1 MELKKGTTLHGGMY
15 TIEKTLGRGSF
26 GITYLAT
33 AKIPTESGLGKMEV
47 IAKVAI
53 KEFFMSDV
61 NARKEDGSTVEGS
74 SGSVFTNYRRKFRKE
89 AENLAKL
96 LHPNIV
102 HVFDV
107 FDENGTSY
115 YAMEFLD
122 GGNLDDYIMSQG
134 KLPEKRSLEI
144 VRTIGS
150 ALSYMHSKKMLHL
163 DMKPK
168 NVMYSSH
175 VSLIDFGLS
184 KQYTEDGEPESS
196 TTIGLG
202 TPGYAPVEQSSYR
215 PDGTFP
221 ATLDV
226 YALGA
231 TMFKMLT
238 GQRPPD
244 ASVLLNEG
252 FPTKGFEGVS
262 AQTVSAVK
270 KAMNPV
276 RKNRFQSVDEFM
288 AALPKVAPVEAKD
301 EEKTYARKIFE
312 PDADAPADEIEVV
325 DFKPEKDTELP
336 TLRIPSNPNP
346 KEHDLDNNLAAP
358 HTLKSVWKSNK
369 AITNWINVIALL
381 AFMVFW
387 VNIGFS
393 ILDLNITTYQSDNE
407 IIEAIVVI
415 ILILSPYL
423 GMYKIIQMMYGQ
435 YRGWKTPLIV
445 YGVLTLITTLL
456 VYTYE
461 PLSAD
466 ALILISGLFI
476 SYLICVIFNRPKK
489 KMSFIE
495 TDEYNLTF
503 DAWNNVS
510 RLTMTGL
517 SIIVIVSIVILMIC
531 SYDEI
536 FHHAYLGYPDRSY
549 FESFTLNELSMVAF
563 CLYIIA
569 QKRLIG
575 IYLFIPFLVFLAPP
589 GITLHSSTGEAFLSK
604 IWICCALSFVVLL
617 IAFSI
622 KMKGKNTFAI
632 LK

>member
-33 AKIPTESGLGKMEV
+33 AKIPTESGLGKLDV

-144 VRTIGS
+144 VRTIGG

-168 NVMYSSH
+168 NVMYSPH
-175 VSLIDFGLS
+175 ISLIDFGLS

-244 ASVLLNEG
+244 ASVLLNDG
-252 FPTKGFEGVS
+252 FPSKGFEGVS
-262 AQTVSAVK
+262 AQTVAAVK

-276 RKNRFQSVDEFM
+276 RKDRFQSVDEFM
-288 AALPKVAPVEAKD
+288 AALPRVAAAEPND
-301 EEKTYARKIFE
+301 EEKTE
-312 PDADAPADEIEVV
+312 VQVV
-325 DFKPEKDTELP
+325 DVKPERAPEPP
-336 TLRIPSNPNP
+336 TPVIYEPNP
-346 KEHDLDNNLAAP
+346 KEHYIGDEPAPAAP

-369 AITNWINVIALL
+369 GIVNFFNVA
-381 AFMVFW
+381 
-387 VNIGFS
+387 S
-393 ILDLNITTYQSDNE
+393 
-407 IIEAIVVI
+407 
-415 ILILSPYL
+415 
-423 GMYKIIQMMYGQ
+423 
-435 YRGWKTPLIV
+435 
-445 YGVLTLITTLL
+445 LL
-456 VYTYE
+456 VFGV
-461 PLSAD
+461 
-466 ALILISGLFI
+466 IWIIISGLF
-476 SYLICVIFNRPKK
+476 LIESLYFDIDYPQTFIV
-489 KMSFIE
+489 SFILFFSP
-495 TDEYNLTF
+495 YFGMYGIIRMMYGVYHGWKIPILIYVLLSVISFFYGILTF
-503 DAWNNVS
+503 SIVCAMLCTYSISILVIRPMNIKSVNASKDSKSVSNTKWNII
-510 RLTMTGL
+510 GL
-517 SIIVIVSIVILMIC
+517 STLIVLSSILIFYFLGEWVSANNGGYHSYVLNILAGT
-531 SYDEI
+531 I
-536 FHHAYLGYPDRSY
+536 FCFLL
-549 FESFTLNELSMVAF
+549 T
-563 CLYIIA
+563 A
-569 QKRLIG
+569 QKRVIGLYLLIPLLLTPY
-575 IYLFIPFLVFLAPP
+575 ITYFYFYFPLDIEYCILA
-589 GITLHSSTGEAFLSK
+589 GV
-604 IWICCALSFVVLL
+604 ALLL

-622 KMKGKNTFAI
+622 KVKGKNTFAI

>member
-61 NARKEDGSTVEGS
+61 NARKADGSTVEGS

-144 VRTIGS
+144 VRTIGG

-168 NVMYSSH
+168 NVMYSPH
-175 VSLIDFGLS
+175 ISLIDFGLS

-244 ASVLLNEG
+244 ASVLLNDG
-252 FPTKGFEGVS
+252 FPSKGFEGVS
-262 AQTVSAVK
+262 AQTVAAVK

-276 RKNRFQSVDEFM
+276 RKDRFQSVDEFM
-288 AALPKVAPVEAKD
+288 AALPRVAAAEPND
-301 EEKTYARKIFE
+301 EEKTE
-312 PDADAPADEIEVV
+312 VQVV
-325 DFKPEKDTELP
+325 DVKPERAPEPP
-336 TLRIPSNPNP
+336 TPVIYEPNP
-346 KEHDLDNNLAAP
+346 KEHYIGDEPAPAAP

-369 AITNWINVIALL
+369 GIVNFFNVASLVIFGLAWICIELIFDEGQLYFDIKKPNISLTAFIFLISPYFAMYEITRWMYGEYKGWKLPVFVYAAFAVISVVLGEVQIFPMLFMLL
-381 AFMVFW
+381 AYLLCILCIQPMKKAKLTHDYEKCSAAKRDKWNIVGLSALIVESTLLLIWLLGMIFMGEGEYYPSNLFAGTLFCYFLIYQRHA
-387 VNIGFS
+387 IGFYLL
-393 ILDLNITTYQSDNE
+393 IP
-407 IIEAIVVI
+407 
-415 ILILSPYL
+415 LILTS
-423 GMYKIIQMMYGQ
+423 
-435 YRGWKTPLIV
+435 
-445 YGVLTLITTLL
+445 
-456 VYTYE
+456 YTFGIYYQGDI
-461 PLSAD
+461 A
-466 ALILISGLFI
+466 
-476 SYLICVIFNRPKK
+476 K
-489 KMSFIE
+489 
-495 TDEYNLTF
+495 
-503 DAWNNVS
+503 
-510 RLTMTGL
+510 
-517 SIIVIVSIVILMIC
+517 
-531 SYDEI
+531 
-536 FHHAYLGYPDRSY
+536 
-549 FESFTLNELSMVAF
+549 
-563 CLYIIA
+563 LYIHNWN
-569 QKRLIG
+569 LLG
-575 IYLFIPFLVFLAPP
+575 IVA
-589 GITLHSSTGEAFLSK
+589 
-604 IWICCALSFVVLL
+604 LL

-622 KMKGKNTFAI
+622 KVKGKNTFAI

>member
-15 TIEKTLGRGSF
+15 TIEKTLGQGSF

-61 NARKEDGSTVEGS
+61 NARKADGSTVEGS
-74 SGSVFTNYRRKFRKE
+74 GGSVFTNYRRKFRKE

-144 VRTIGS
+144 VRTIGG

-168 NVMYSSH
+168 NVMYSPH

-252 FPTKGFEGVS
+252 FPEQAFEGVS
-262 AQTVSAVK
+262 AQTVAAVK

-276 RKNRFQSVDEFM
+276 RKDRFQSVDEFM
-288 AALPKVAPVEAKD
+288 AALPEYEPIREPAY
-301 EEKTYARKIFE
+301 EEETE
-312 PDADAPADEIEVV
+312 VQVV
-325 DFKPEKDTELP
+325 DVKPAKETEPP
-336 TLRIPSNPNP
+336 TPRMPYPPTHIERSLGDEP
-346 KEHDLDNNLAAP
+346 AAP

-369 AITNWINVIALL
+369 AIVNFFNVA
-381 AFMVFW
+381 
-387 VNIGFS
+387 S
-393 ILDLNITTYQSDNE
+393 
-407 IIEAIVVI
+407 
-415 ILILSPYL
+415 
-423 GMYKIIQMMYGQ
+423 
-435 YRGWKTPLIV
+435 
-445 YGVLTLITTLL
+445 LL
-456 VYTYE
+456 VFGV
-461 PLSAD
+461 
-466 ALILISGLFI
+466 IWIIISGLFI
-476 SYLICVIFNRPKK
+476 IESLYFDMDYPQTFIVSFILFFSPYFGMYGTIRMMYGVYHGWKIPILIYVLLSV
-489 KMSFIE
+489 MSFFYGI
-495 TDEYNLTF
+495 LTF
-503 DAWNNVS
+503 SIVCAMLCTYIISILVIRPMNKKSVNASKDSKSISSGKWNVV
-510 RLTMTGL
+510 GL
-517 SIIVIVSIVILMIC
+517 STLIVLSSILIFYFLEEWVSANNGGYHSYVLNILAGT
-531 SYDEI
+531 I
-536 FHHAYLGYPDRSY
+536 FCFLL
-549 FESFTLNELSMVAF
+549 T
-563 CLYIIA
+563 A
-569 QKRLIG
+569 QKRVIGLYLLIPLLLTPY
-575 IYLFIPFLVFLAPP
+575 ITYFYFSFPLDIEYCILA
-589 GITLHSSTGEAFLSK
+589 GVAM
-604 IWICCALSFVVLL
+604 LL

-622 KMKGKNTFAI
+622 KVKGKNTFAI